1 MAPHRTEG
9 APADVDV
16 FISIDME
23 GVAGVTTLR
32 QTYRGTDDYVW
43 ARELMT
49 EEANAAIA
57 GAFDAG
63 IDRIVVSDSHGDMGN
78 LLPHKLDQ
86 RAELAQGTPKVPY
99 SMMSG
104 IETGFLCALFL
115 GYHAG
120 AGTQGAILD
129 HTYTGF
135 VIDVRVNGESW
146 NETHLNAALAGT
158 FGVPV
163 ALVVG
168 DRACCE
174 QAAAK
179 LEGVRTLSVKEG
191 YGSTSGRS
199 QSPELARTLI
209 RAASQEAI
217 RQAGDL
223 RPFQPRP
230 AVHPRGRRAEHA
242 DRRRG
247 LPAAADRT
255 TGAEDPPPGDRRRA
269 RDVSGAAVVDDP
281 GEHRGARLPDRVAP
295 WRSSTSSRISAA
307 RSNT

>member
-1 MAPHRTEG
+1 
-9 APADVDV
+9 VDV

-23 GVAGVTTLR
+23 GIAGITTLR
-32 QTYRGTDDYVW
+32 QIYRGTDDYVW

-57 GAFDAG
+57 GSFDAG
-63 IDRIVVSDSHGDMGN
+63 IDRVVVTDSHGDMGN

-86 RAELAQGTPKVPY
+86 RAELVQGTPKLPY
-99 SMMSG
+99 SMMTG
-104 IETGFLCALFL
+104 IEPGYLCALFL

-120 AGTQGAILD
+120 AGTQSAILD

-135 VIDVRVNGESW
+135 FHDIRVNGDSW

-174 QAAAK
+174 QAATK
-179 LEGVRTLSVKEG
+179 LEGIRTLSVKEG
-191 YGSTSGRS
+191 FGATVGRS
-199 QSPELARTLI
+199 RSPELARTLI
-209 RAASQEAI
+209 RAAAVEAI

-230 AVHPRGRRAEHA
+230 PYTLEVDVINTRIADMASLQLRTERPAPRTLRLET
-242 DRRRG
+242 D
-247 LPAAADRT
+247 
-255 TGAEDPPPGDRRRA
+255 
-269 RDVSGAAVVDDP
+269 DVRELYQVLLSWMYLGNT
-281 GEHRGARLPDRVAP
+281 VAP
-295 WRSSTSSRISAA
+295 RYRID
-307 RSNT
+307 

>member
-1 MAPHRTEG
+1 
-9 APADVDV
+9 VDV

-32 QTYRGTDDYVW
+32 QTFRGTDDYAW

-49 EEANAAIA
+49 EEANAAVA
-57 GAFDAG
+57 GAFEAG
-63 IDRIVVSDSHGDMGN
+63 IDRVVVSDSHGDMGN
-78 LLPHKLDQ
+78 LLPHRLDQ
-86 RAELAQGTPKVPY
+86 RAELVQGTPKVPF

-104 IETGFLCALFL
+104 IESGFLCALFL

-135 VIDVRVNGESW
+135 FVDVRVNGESW
-146 NETHLNAALAGT
+146 NEAHLNAALAGT

-168 DRACCE
+168 DRACCD
-174 QAAAK
+174 QTAAK
-179 LEGVRTLSVKEG
+179 LDGVRTLSVKEG
-191 YGSTSGRS
+191 LGFTSGRS

-209 RAASQEAI
+209 RAATQEAI

-230 AVHPRGRRAEHA
+230 PYTLEVDVENTRIADVAALQLRTERPSARTLRLETDDVRELYQVLLSWMTLGR
-242 DRRRG
+242 
-247 LPAAADRT
+247 T
-255 TGAEDPPPGDRRRA
+255 
-269 RDVSGAAVVDDP
+269 
-281 GEHRGARLPDRVAP
+281 VAP
-295 WRSSTSSRISAA
+295 SYRIDD
-307 RSNT
+307 

>member
-1 MAPHRTEG
+1 M
-9 APADVDV
+9 DV

-23 GVAGVTTLR
+23 GIAGVTTLR
-32 QTYRGTDDYVW
+32 QTYRGTDDYAW

-49 EEANAAIA
+49 EEANAAVA

-63 IDRIVVSDSHGDMGN
+63 IDRVVVSDSHGDMGN
-78 LLPHKLDQ
+78 LLPHRLDQ
-86 RAELAQGTPKVPY
+86 RAELVQGTPKVPF

-129 HTYTGF
+129 HTYSGSF
-135 VIDVRVNGESW
+135 VDVRVNGESW

-168 DRACCE
+168 DRACCD
-174 QAAAK
+174 QASSR

-191 YGSTSGRS
+191 FGFTSGRS
-199 QSPELARTLI
+199 QSPDLARTLI
-209 RAASQEAI
+209 RAATQEAI

-230 AVHPRGRRAEHA
+230 PYTLEVEVINSGIADVASLQLRTERPSARTLRLETDDIRELYQVLLSWMTLGR
-242 DRRRG
+242 
-247 LPAAADRT
+247 T
-255 TGAEDPPPGDRRRA
+255 
-269 RDVSGAAVVDDP
+269 
-281 GEHRGARLPDRVAP
+281 VAP
-295 WRSSTSSRISAA
+295 SYRIDD
-307 RSNT
+307 

>member
-1 MAPHRTEG
+1 M
-9 APADVDV
+9 DV

-23 GVAGVTTLR
+23 GIAGITTLR
-32 QTYRGTDDYVW
+32 QTFRGTDDFGW

-49 EEANAAIA
+49 DEANAAVA
-57 GAFDAG
+57 GCFDAG
-63 IDRIVVSDSHGDMGN
+63 IDRVVVSDSHGDMGN
-78 LLPHKLDQ
+78 LLPQRLDQ
-86 RAELAQGTPKVPY
+86 RAELVQGTPKVPY
-99 SMMSG
+99 SMMTG
-104 IETGFLCALFL
+104 IESGFLCALFL

-120 AGTQGAILD
+120 AGTQGAIID

-135 VIDVRVNGESW
+135 FVDVRVNGESW

-168 DRACCE
+168 DRACCD
-174 QAAAK
+174 QATAR

-191 YGSTSGRS
+191 LGSTSGRS

-209 RAASQEAI
+209 RAATQEAI

-230 AVHPRGRRAEHA
+230 PYTLEVDVINTLIADVASLQLRTERPAPRTLRLETDDVRELYQVLLSWMTLGR
-242 DRRRG
+242 
-247 LPAAADRT
+247 
-255 TGAEDPPPGDRRRA
+255 
-269 RDVSGAAVVDDP
+269 S
-281 GEHRGARLPDRVAP
+281 VAP
-295 WRSSTSSRISAA
+295 SYRIDD
-307 RSNT
+307 

>member
-1 MAPHRTEG
+1 M
-9 APADVDV
+9 DV

-23 GVAGVTTLR
+23 GVAGITTLR
-32 QTYRGTDDYVW
+32 QTYRGTDDYGW

-49 EEANAAIA
+49 EEANAAVA

-63 IDRIVVSDSHGDMGN
+63 IDRVVVSDSHGDMGN
-78 LLPHKLDQ
+78 LLPHRLDQ
-86 RAELAQGTPKVPY
+86 RAELVQGTPKVPF

-104 IETGFLCALFL
+104 IESGFLCSLFL

-135 VIDVRVNGESW
+135 IVDVRVNGERW
-146 NETHLNAALAGT
+146 NETVLNAALAGT

-168 DRACCE
+168 DRACCD
-174 QAAAK
+174 QATAK
-179 LEGVRTLSVKEG
+179 LDGVRTLSVKEG
-191 YGSTSGRS
+191 LGATSGRS

-209 RAASQEAI
+209 RAATQEAI

-230 AVHPRGRRAEHA
+230 PYTLEVDVLNTRIADVAALQLRTERPAPRTLRLE
-242 DRRRG
+242 
-247 LPAAADRT
+247 
-255 TGAEDPPPGDRRRA
+255 
-269 RDVSGAAVVDDP
+269 SDDIRELYQVLLSWMTL
-281 GEHRGARLPDRVAP
+281 GQTVAP
-295 WRSSTSSRISAA
+295 GYRID
-307 RSNT
+307 

>member
-1 MAPHRTEG
+1 
-9 APADVDV
+9 VDV

-86 RAELAQGTPKVPY
+86 RAELVQGTPKVPY

-104 IETGFLCALFL
+104 IESGFLCALFL

-129 HTYTGF
+129 HTYSGF
-135 VIDVRVNGESW
+135 IIDVRVNGETW

-174 QAAAK
+174 QATAR

-191 YGSTSGRS
+191 YGATSGRS

-209 RAASQEAI
+209 RAASLEAI

-230 AVHPRGRRAEHA
+230 PYTLEVDVENTRIADVACLQLRTERPAPRTLRLE
-242 DRRRG
+242 
-247 LPAAADRT
+247 T
-255 TGAEDPPPGDRRRA
+255 
-269 RDVSGAAVVDDP
+269 DDIREMYQVLLSWMTL
-281 GEHRGARLPDRVAP
+281 GHTVAP
-295 WRSSTSSRISAA
+295 SYRIDD
-307 RSNT
+307 

>member
-1 MAPHRTEG
+1 M
-9 APADVDV
+9 DV

-86 RAELAQGTPKVPY
+86 RAELVQGTPKVPY

-104 IETGFLCALFL
+104 IEGGFLCALFL

-120 AGTQGAILD
+120 AGTLGAILD
-129 HTYTGF
+129 HTYAGF
-135 VIDVRVNGESW
+135 IIDVRVNGESW

-174 QAAAK
+174 QAAAR

-191 YGSTSGRS
+191 YGATSGRS

-209 RAASQEAI
+209 RAASLEAI

-230 AVHPRGRRAEHA
+230 PYTLEVDVENTRIADVACLQLRTERPAPRTLRLE
-242 DRRRG
+242 
-247 LPAAADRT
+247 T
-255 TGAEDPPPGDRRRA
+255 
-269 RDVSGAAVVDDP
+269 DDIREMYQVLLSWMTL
-281 GEHRGARLPDRVAP
+281 GHTVAP
-295 WRSSTSSRISAA
+295 GYRIDD
-307 RSNT
+307 

>member
-1 MAPHRTEG
+1 M
-9 APADVDV
+9 

-23 GVAGVTTLR
+23 GIAGITTLR
-32 QTYRGTDDYVW
+32 QTFRGTDDYAW

-49 EEANAAIA
+49 DEANAAVA

-63 IDRIVVSDSHGDMGN
+63 IDRVVVSDSHGDMGN
-78 LLPHKLDQ
+78 LLPQRLDQ
-86 RAELAQGTPKVPY
+86 RAELVQGTPKVPF

-104 IETGFLCALFL
+104 IESGFLCALFL

-135 VIDVRVNGESW
+135 FVEVRVNGEAW

-174 QAAAK
+174 QAAGR

-191 YGSTSGRS
+191 LGSTSGRS

-209 RAASQEAI
+209 RAATQEAI

-230 AVHPRGRRAEHA
+230 PYTLEVEVVTSRIADVASLQLRTERPAPRTLRLET
-242 DRRRG
+242 D
-247 LPAAADRT
+247 
-255 TGAEDPPPGDRRRA
+255 
-269 RDVSGAAVVDDP
+269 DVRELYQVLLSWMTLG
-281 GEHRGARLPDRVAP
+281 GTVAP
-295 WRSSTSSRISAA
+295 GYRIDD
-307 RSNT
+307 

>member
-1 MAPHRTEG
+1 
-9 APADVDV
+9 VDV

-23 GVAGVTTLR
+23 GVAGITTLR
-32 QTYRGTDDYVW
+32 QIYRGTDDYAW

-63 IDRIVVSDSHGDMGN
+63 IARVVVTDSHGDMGN

-86 RAELAQGTPKVPY
+86 RAELVQGTPKLPY
-99 SMMSG
+99 SMMTG
-104 IETGFLCALFL
+104 IEPGYLCALFL

-120 AGTQGAILD
+120 AGTQTAILD

-135 VIDVRVNGESW
+135 FTDIRVNGESW

-191 YGSTSGRS
+191 FGATVGRS

-209 RAASQEAI
+209 RAAAVEAI

-223 RPFQPRP
+223 RPFQPHPPYTLEVDMINTRIADMAAMQLRTERP
-230 AVHPRGRRAEHA
+230 APRTLRLET
-242 DRRRG
+242 D
-247 LPAAADRT
+247 
-255 TGAEDPPPGDRRRA
+255 
-269 RDVSGAAVVDDP
+269 DVRELYQVLLSWMYLGNT
-281 GEHRGARLPDRVAP
+281 VAP
-295 WRSSTSSRISAA
+295 HYRID
-307 RSNT
+307 

>member
-1 MAPHRTEG
+1 M
-9 APADVDV
+9 DV

-23 GVAGVTTLR
+23 GIAGITTMR
-32 QTYRGTDDYVW
+32 QIYRGTDDYVW

-63 IDRIVVSDSHGDMGN
+63 IERVVVTDSHGDMGN
-78 LLPHKLDQ
+78 LLPHRLDQ
-86 RAELAQGTPKVPY
+86 RAELVQGTPKLPY
-99 SMMSG
+99 SMMTG
-104 IETGFLCALFL
+104 IEPGYLCALFL

-120 AGTQGAILD
+120 AGTQTAILD

-135 VIDVRVNGESW
+135 FSDIRVNGDSW

-168 DRACCE
+168 DRACCD

-191 YGSTSGRS
+191 FGATVGRS

-209 RAASQEAI
+209 RAAAVEAI

-223 RPFQPRP
+223 RPFQPHPPYTLEVDMINSRIADMASLQLRTERP
-230 AVHPRGRRAEHA
+230 AS
-242 DRRRG
+242 
-247 LPAAADRT
+247 RT
-255 TGAEDPPPGDRRRA
+255 LRLET
-269 RDVSGAAVVDDP
+269 DDIRELYQVLLSWMYL
-281 GEHRGARLPDRVAP
+281 GNTVAP
-295 WRSSTSSRISAA
+295 QYRVD
-307 RSNT
+307 

>member
-32 QTYRGTDDYVW
+32 QTYRGTDDYAW

-129 HTYTGF
+129 HTYAGF
-135 VIDVRVNGESW
+135 FIDVRVNGESW

-230 AVHPRGRRAEHA
+230 PYTLEVDVLNTRIADVACLQLRTERPAPRTLRLET
-242 DRRRG
+242 D
-247 LPAAADRT
+247 
-255 TGAEDPPPGDRRRA
+255 
-269 RDVSGAAVVDDP
+269 DVREMYQVLLSWMTLGNT
-281 GEHRGARLPDRVAP
+281 VAP
-295 WRSSTSSRISAA
+295 GYRIE
-307 RSNT
+307 

>member
-1 MAPHRTEG
+1 
-9 APADVDV
+9 VDV

-120 AGTQGAILD
+120 AGTQAAILD
-129 HTYTGF
+129 HTYAGF
-135 VIDVRVNGESW
+135 FIDVRVNGESW

-168 DRACCE
+168 DRACCD
-174 QAAAK
+174 QASSR
-179 LEGVRTLSVKEG
+179 LTGVRTLSVKEG
-191 YGSTSGRS
+191 LGSTSGRS

-209 RAASQEAI
+209 RAATQEAI

-223 RPFQPRP
+223 RPFQPHPPYTLEVDVANSGIADVAALQLRTERP
-230 AVHPRGRRAEHA
+230 SA
-242 DRRRG
+242 
-247 LPAAADRT
+247 RT
-255 TGAEDPPPGDRRRA
+255 LRLETDDIRELYQVLLSWMTLGAT
-269 RDVSGAAVVDDP
+269 
-281 GEHRGARLPDRVAP
+281 VAP
-295 WRSSTSSRISAA
+295 GYRIDD
-307 RSNT
+307 

>member
-1 MAPHRTEG
+1 
-9 APADVDV
+9 VDV

-23 GVAGVTTLR
+23 GIAGITTMR
-32 QTYRGTDDYVW
+32 QIYRGTDDYVW

-63 IDRIVVSDSHGDMGN
+63 IERVVVTDSHGDMGN
-78 LLPHKLDQ
+78 LLPHRLDQ
-86 RAELAQGTPKVPY
+86 RAELVQGTPKLPY
-99 SMMSG
+99 SMMTG
-104 IETGFLCALFL
+104 IEPGYLCALFL

-120 AGTQGAILD
+120 AGTQTAILD

-135 VIDVRVNGESW
+135 FSDIRVNGDSW

-168 DRACCE
+168 DRACCD

-191 YGSTSGRS
+191 FGATVGRS

-209 RAASQEAI
+209 RAAAVEAI

-223 RPFQPRP
+223 RPFQPHPPYTLEVDMINSRIADMASLQLRTERP
-230 AVHPRGRRAEHA
+230 AS
-242 DRRRG
+242 
-247 LPAAADRT
+247 RT
-255 TGAEDPPPGDRRRA
+255 LRLET
-269 RDVSGAAVVDDP
+269 DDIRELYQVLLSWMYL
-281 GEHRGARLPDRVAP
+281 GNTVAP
-295 WRSSTSSRISAA
+295 QYRVD
-307 RSNT
+307 

>member
-1 MAPHRTEG
+1 M
-9 APADVDV
+9 DV

-23 GVAGVTTLR
+23 GVAGITTLR
-32 QTYRGTDDYVW
+32 QIHRGTDDYAW

-49 EEANAAIA
+49 EEANAAIT

-86 RAELAQGTPKVPY
+86 RAELVQGSPKLPF
-99 SMMSG
+99 SMMTG
-104 IETGFLCALFL
+104 IESGFLCALFL

-120 AGTQGAILD
+120 AGTQGAIMD

-135 VIDVRVNGESW
+135 FVDVRVNGESW
-146 NETHLNAALAGT
+146 NETQLNAALAGT

-174 QAAAK
+174 QASAR
-179 LEGVRTLSVKEG
+179 LPDVRTLSVKEG
-191 YGSTSGRS
+191 FASGSGRS

-209 RAASQEAI
+209 RAAAQEAI

-223 RPFQPRP
+223 PPFQPHPPYTLEVDTMNTRIADVASLQLRTERP
-230 AVHPRGRRAEHA
+230 APRTLRLE
-242 DRRRG
+242 
-247 LPAAADRT
+247 T
-255 TGAEDPPPGDRRRA
+255 
-269 RDVSGAAVVDDP
+269 DDIRELYQVLLSWMTL
-281 GEHRGARLPDRVAP
+281 GNTVAP
-295 WRSSTSSRISAA
+295 HYRVD
-307 RSNT
+307 

>member
-1 MAPHRTEG
+1 
-9 APADVDV
+9 
-16 FISIDME
+16 
-23 GVAGVTTLR
+23 
-32 QTYRGTDDYVW
+32 
-43 ARELMT
+43 MT
-49 EEANAAIA
+49 EEANAAVA

-63 IDRIVVSDSHGDMGN
+63 IDRVVVSDSHGDMGN
-78 LLPHKLDQ
+78 LLPHRLDQ
-86 RAELAQGTPKVPY
+86 RAELVQGTPKVPF

-135 VIDVRVNGESW
+135 FIDVRVNGESW

-168 DRACCE
+168 DRACCD
-174 QAAAK
+174 QASSR
-179 LEGVRTLSVKEG
+179 LTGVRTLSVKEG
-191 YGSTSGRS
+191 LGSTSGRS

-209 RAASQEAI
+209 RAATQEAI

-223 RPFQPRP
+223 RPFQPHPPYTLEVDVANSGIADVASLQLRTERP
-230 AVHPRGRRAEHA
+230 SA
-242 DRRRG
+242 
-247 LPAAADRT
+247 RT
-255 TGAEDPPPGDRRRA
+255 LRLETDDIRELYQVLLSWMTLGAT
-269 RDVSGAAVVDDP
+269 
-281 GEHRGARLPDRVAP
+281 VAP
-295 WRSSTSSRISAA
+295 GYRIDD
-307 RSNT
+307 

>member
-1 MAPHRTEG
+1 
-9 APADVDV
+9 VDV

-32 QTYRGTDDYVW
+32 QTFRGTDDYAW

-86 RAELAQGTPKVPY
+86 RAELVQGTPKVPF

-104 IETGFLCALFL
+104 IESGFLCALFL

-135 VIDVRVNGESW
+135 FVDVRVNGESW

-174 QAAAK
+174 QAAAR

-191 YGSTSGRS
+191 LGATSGRS
-199 QSPELARTLI
+199 QSPDLARTLI
-209 RAASQEAI
+209 RAAAQEAI

-230 AVHPRGRRAEHA
+230 PYTLEVDVVNTRIADVASLQLRTERPAPRTLRLET
-242 DRRRG
+242 D
-247 LPAAADRT
+247 
-255 TGAEDPPPGDRRRA
+255 
-269 RDVSGAAVVDDP
+269 DVRELYQVLLAWMTLGNT
-281 GEHRGARLPDRVAP
+281 VAP
-295 WRSSTSSRISAA
+295 HYRIDDD
-307 RSNT
+307 

>member
-1 MAPHRTEG
+1 M
-9 APADVDV
+9 DV

-23 GVAGVTTLR
+23 GIAGVTTLR
-32 QTYRGTDDYVW
+32 QTFRGTDDYTW

-49 EEANAAIA
+49 EEANAAVA

-63 IDRIVVSDSHGDMGN
+63 IDRVVVSDSHGDMGN
-78 LLPHKLDQ
+78 LLPHRLDQ
-86 RAELAQGTPKVPY
+86 RAELVQGTPKVPF

-104 IETGFLCALFL
+104 IETTFLCALFL

-135 VIDVRVNGESW
+135 IVDVRVNGESW

-174 QAAAK
+174 QATAR
-179 LEGVRTLSVKEG
+179 LEGVRTLAVKEG
-191 YGSTSGRS
+191 LGSTSGRS
-199 QSPELARTLI
+199 RSPDIARTLI
-209 RAASQEAI
+209 RAAAQEAI

-223 RPFQPRP
+223 RPFRPRP
-230 AVHPRGRRAEHA
+230 PYTLEVDVLNSRIADVAALQLRTERPSARTLRLETDDVRELYQVLLSWMTLGR
-242 DRRRG
+242 
-247 LPAAADRT
+247 T
-255 TGAEDPPPGDRRRA
+255 
-269 RDVSGAAVVDDP
+269 
-281 GEHRGARLPDRVAP
+281 VAP
-295 WRSSTSSRISAA
+295 SYRIDDEG
-307 RSNT
+307 